1 MKHQALIIAHSDGDG
16 HIIAEQVRRNLS
28 LIDIF
33 DIQVVVDPDK
43 TKDHK
48 SWRKL
53 DTIKEIENAG
63 FVFFLDLMFAPAT
76 FDQEAKSLVDFVQG
90 RPEKIFF
97 LIDHHPLPLRRL
109 ERAKNLRV
117 MYRPD
122 VSECAIGPRSGMMIV
137 AALCERQI
145 AEVADMKKPIH
156 EMLAIGV
163 PRAAAPGGSLPGKKL
178 LALLKAD
185 RWESILQL
193 GEDEPEYHRLPR
205 GRRPYSQLPSAI
217 LAALEREADAL
228 LAHQNTQGLPA
239 PRIMRRSS
247 MPYDA
252 AVGEERFSYDTGQRT
267 LQAKT
272 ARARDFY

>member
-76 FDQEAKSLVDFVQG
+76 FDEEAKSLVDFVQG

-122 VSECAIGPRSGMMIV
+122 VSELHRPAIRNDDCRRALRTANRRSGG
-137 AALCERQI
+137 
-145 AEVADMKKPIH
+145 H
-156 EMLAIGV
+156 EKTDTRNAGH
-163 PRAAAPGGSLPGKKL
+163 RSAPGRR
-178 LALLKAD
+178 A
-185 RWESILQL
+185 
-193 GEDEPEYHRLPR
+193 
-205 GRRPYSQLPSAI
+205 GRVATR
-217 LAALEREADAL
+217 
-228 LAHQNTQGLPA
+228 
-239 PRIMRRSS
+239 
-247 MPYDA
+247 
-252 AVGEERFSYDTGQRT
+252 
-267 LQAKT
+267 
-272 ARARDFY
+272 